1 MWSVNKVVRNC
12 TIRNEGLQEQGR
24 AAIVSNLAERTPPT
38 FRSVRRIGTIAIAMF
53 ITLDGGDGCGKSTQI
68 RLLAEKL
75 QSQGCEVVCCRDPG
89 STPLGD
95 AVRTILLNRQELHI
109 ADITEVFLFTAAR
122 SQLVREVIR
131 PALATGKVVLS
142 DRFLI
147 STFVYQCYAGGVPT
161 EVLKTISA
169 EAVGETLPDLGIV
182 LDTPY
187 EVAVQR
193 VGDRAAP
200 DRMERKGEE
209 YHRRVREGF
218 LKYAAESE
226 RYVIVDATP
235 SPEEV
240 ADTIWQIVSATLSSQ
255 PDITKRLF

>member
-1 MWSVNKVVRNC
+1 
-12 TIRNEGLQEQGR
+12 
-24 AAIVSNLAERTPPT
+24 
-38 FRSVRRIGTIAIAMF
+38 MF

-75 QSQGCEVVCCRDPG
+75 ESQGYKVVCCRDPG
-89 STPLGD
+89 STLLGD
-95 AVRTILLNRQELHI
+95 AVRNILLNRQELHI
-109 ADITEVFLFTAAR
+109 ADMTEVLLFTAAR

-131 PALATGKVVLS
+131 PALETGKIVLS

-161 EVLKTISA
+161 EALEAISA

-182 LDTPY
+182 LDIPY
-187 EVAVQR
+187 EIAVQR
-193 VGDRAAP
+193 IGNRAAP

-218 LKYAAESE
+218 LKYAAKSE
-226 RYVIVDATP
+226 RYVVIDAT
-235 SPEEV
+235 SSIDEV
-240 ADTIWQIVSATLSSQ
+240 ADAIWKIISAENRCRHRQACIRHT
-255 PDITKRLF
+255 